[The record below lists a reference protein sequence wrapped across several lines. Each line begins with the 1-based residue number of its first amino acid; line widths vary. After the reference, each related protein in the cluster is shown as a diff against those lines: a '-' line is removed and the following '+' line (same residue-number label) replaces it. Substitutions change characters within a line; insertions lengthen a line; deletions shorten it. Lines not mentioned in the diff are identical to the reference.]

1 MNATAAYDPRA
12 LDFTLAAELGNDL
25 LTQINA
31 LREAEPIAW
40 NDSVNGWIVT
50 RYEDVLDGFAER
62 VPVSCVRFQR
72 CYAHISPEDQARL
85 LPLTT
90 KTVPNWVLNSDPPR
104 HLRLRKLMLPAFSKR
119 VVEGIRPYVR
129 SVVREVLTQAA
140 LRDEVEFVND
150 VARAITGRVIMKLIG
165 IPEAN
170 LPRLAQWS
178 WNLNVGFGSAR
189 PSIEVLM
196 AAEQSLAEMGALF
209 EEQIAIRRVEP
220 RDDFLSSLIQAR
232 DGNDALSTEELIG
245 ILYVTLIAGH
255 DTTMNTMT
263 LGLVALVD
271 NPQAVAQLFGAEQ
284 NNVGVLMEVMRYVA
298 MSTAFPRI
306 AKQDFEWRSQKIR
319 AGDTIFLM
327 IAGANRDPRVFP
339 DPEAVDV
346 GANPAEKVLSFG
358 SGPHHCIGHLLAK
371 MQLGEL
377 FPHLF
382 AKYRV
387 RLLDRKLDFTP
398 VLSQRGLERLRVK
411 IEDKTA
417 AEPQRGTPPP

>member
-1 MNATAAYDPRA
+1 
-12 LDFTLAAELGNDL
+12 
-25 LTQINA
+25 
-31 LREAEPIAW
+31 
-40 NDSVNGWIVT
+40 
-50 RYEDVLDGFAER
+50 
-62 VPVSCVRFQR
+62 
-72 CYAHISPEDQARL
+72 
-85 LPLTT
+85 
-90 KTVPNWVLNSDPPR
+90 
-104 HLRLRKLMLPAFSKR
+104 
-119 VVEGIRPYVR
+119 
-129 SVVREVLTQAA
+129 
-140 LRDEVEFVND
+140 
-150 VARAITGRVIMKLIG
+150 
-165 IPEAN
+165 
-170 LPRLAQWS
+170 
-178 WNLNVGFGSAR
+178 
-189 PSIEVLM
+189 
-196 AAEQSLAEMGALF
+196 MGALF
-209 EEQIAIRRVEP
+209 EEQIAIRRLEP

-271 NPQAVAQLFGAEQ
+271 HPDAVAQLFGAEQ

-306 AKQDFEWRSQKIR
+306 AKKDFEWRGEKIR

-339 DPEAVDV
+339 DPETVDV
-346 GANPAEKVLSFG
+346 AVNPPDKVLSFG

-382 AKYRV
+382 SEYRV

-398 VLSQRGLERLRVK
+398 ALSQRGLERLRVK
-411 IEDKTA
+411 IEGKCA
-417 AEPQRGTPPP
+417 AEPQQLGSPPL

>member
-1 MNATAAYDPRA
+1 MNAAAANDPRS
-12 LDFTLAAELGNDL
+12 LDFTLSAELGNDL
-25 LTQINA
+25 LARINA

-40 NDSVNGWIVT
+40 NDSVNGWIVS

-62 VPVSCVRFQR
+62 VPLSCVRFQR
-72 CYAHISPEDQARL
+72 CYEHISPEDRSRL

-90 KTVPNWVLNSDPPR
+90 STVPNWVLNSDPPR

-119 VVEGIRPYVR
+119 VVEGMRQYVQSVIRTVLAEAAQ
-129 SVVREVLTQAA
+129 RE
-140 LRDEVEFVND
+140 EVEFVNE

-165 IPEAN
+165 IPEEN
-170 LPRLAQWS
+170 LRRLAQWS

-209 EEQIAIRRVEP
+209 EEQIAIRRLEP

-232 DGNDALSTEELIG
+232 DGNDALSTEELVG

-263 LGLVALVD
+263 LGLVTLVN
-271 NPQAVAQLFGAEQ
+271 NPAAVEQLFGAEQ

-306 AKQDFEWRSQKIR
+306 AKQDFKWRGQKIR

-346 GANPAEKVLSFG
+346 AANPSDKVLSFG

-377 FPHLF
+377 FPYLF
-382 AKYRV
+382 SEYRV
-387 RLLDRKLDFTP
+387 RLLDEKLDFTP
-398 VLSQRGLERLRVK
+398 ALSQRGLEHLRVK
-411 IEDKTA
+411 IETKA
-417 AEPQRGTPPP
+417 GAGPQ